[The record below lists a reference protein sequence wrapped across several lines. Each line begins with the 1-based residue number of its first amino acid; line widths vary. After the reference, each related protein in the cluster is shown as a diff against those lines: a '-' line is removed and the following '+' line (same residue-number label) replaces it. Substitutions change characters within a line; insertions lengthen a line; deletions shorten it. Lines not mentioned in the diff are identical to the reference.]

1 MRIKLTREMI
11 KRIYDGNNKGQ
22 FRYCYTDDD
31 THLIVMPDSAY
42 LMVVDATEE
51 WNDLI
56 SGLDISP
63 DDRLDA
69 LRIRLT
75 SDVEISNIIKFKND
89 AFIRGSVYWKLSQG
103 DDMYLFDD
111 KYMKYFIKN
120 KMLSYDLFISGHA
133 YGIIAYEGDPDDGYS
148 ICGIIMGVR
157 FNG

>member
-1 MRIKLTREMI
+1 MV

-22 FRYCYTDDD
+22 FKYCYTDDG

-42 LMVVDATEE
+42 MMIVDITDD

-56 SGLDISP
+56 SGLNILH
-63 DDRLDA
+63 DDRLEA

-75 SDVEISNIIKFKND
+75 SDVEMSNIIKFKND
-89 AFIRGSVYWKLSQG
+89 AFIRKSFYWELSQG

-120 KMLSYDLFISGHA
+120 KTLSYDLFISGHA
-133 YGIIAYEGDPDDGYS
+133 YGIIAYEGDPDEGYS
-148 ICGIIMGVR
+148 IVGVVMGVK
-157 FNG
+157 FNV

>member
-22 FRYCYTDDD
+22 FKYCYADDA
-31 THLIVMPDSAY
+31 HLIIMLDNAY
-42 LMVVDATEE
+42 LMIVDATDE

-56 SGLDISP
+56 SGLNIDP

-148 ICGIIMGVR
+148 ICGVVMGVK